1 MKIKIDYVTNS
12 SSASFIITRSCLTE
26 KQISMIVN
34 HIELAAAI
42 AEDYDGDLFLDEWT
56 IEDKKHS
63 VEGDTSMDNFDM
75 DWFLRDVVKV
85 NPECVQFEGSNY

>member
-1 MKIKIDYVTNS
+1 MKIKIDYITNS
-12 SSASFIITRSCLTE
+12 SSASFTIPSSCLTE

-34 HIELAAAI
+34 HIELASAI

-63 VEGDTSMDNFDM
+63 VEGYTSMDNFDM
-75 DWFLRDVVKV
+75 TWFLSNIVKV
-85 NPECVQFEGSNY
+85 DPECIQFEGSNY